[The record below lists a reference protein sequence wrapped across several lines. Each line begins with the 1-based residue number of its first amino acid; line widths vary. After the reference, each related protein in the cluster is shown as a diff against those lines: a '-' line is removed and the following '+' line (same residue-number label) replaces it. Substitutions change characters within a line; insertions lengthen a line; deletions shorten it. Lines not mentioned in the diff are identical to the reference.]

1 MNKEKL
7 LDSIK
12 GGIKGELDSIN
23 LYSQALQHAHNKD
36 VMEFLENR
44 IKEEQKHYNYL
55 LKYYHQVEND
65 HKLSAVPAELQNKE
79 NEYSPIITAEF
90 LNRIASKQILFST
103 FSTAAL
109 LEKNSMDYYKK
120 CAKEVEDLTLKQFY
134 EKLVDW
140 EATHYEDVLS
150 IQKQAEEAYWRMNR
164 FEPF

>member
-7 LDSIK
+7 LESIK

-23 LYSQALQHAHNKD
+23 LYSQALQYAQNKD

-55 LKYYHQVEND
+55 LEYYHQVEND
-65 HKLSAVPAELQNKE
+65 HKLSAVPAELQDQQ
-79 NEYSPIITAEF
+79 NEYSPIITDEF
-90 LNRIASKQILFST
+90 LDRIASEQILFST

-120 CAKEVEDLTLKQFY
+120 CAKEVDEPTLKKFY

-150 IQKQAEEAYWRMNR
+150 IQKQAEKAYWRKNR